1 MPTVSEQLQLAREAK
16 NFTVHQIADITK
28 IKTEHVRALENGD
41 FNVFAAPIYI
51 RGFVRCYA
59 NAVGLDAKELVKEL
73 EAELALT
80 ENFSGPPSLSGP
92 KRGPI
97 DKLMFVA
104 SQMNWRIV
112 LPIGGILLVL
122 LLALWGYR
130 VAENRRAY
138 DPTSELG
145 PGLYQTDPNTTGEVL
160 PLPTKSEGQ
169 IQ

>member
-1 MPTVSEQLQLAREAK
+1 MPTVSEQLQQAREAK

-28 IKTEHVRALENGD
+28 IKSEHVRALENGD

-59 NAVGLDAKELVKEL
+59 NAVGLDAKALVEEL
-73 EAELALT
+73 EGELAQT

-92 KRGPI
+92 RRGPL
-97 DKLMFVA
+97 DKLMFLL
-104 SQMNWRIV
+104 SQLNWRIV
-112 LPIGGILLVL
+112 APLGAVLLIV

-145 PGLYQTDPNTTGEVL
+145 PGLYQADPDTTGEVL
-160 PLPTKSEGQ
+160 PLPSNSTGQ
-169 IQ
+169 VQ

>member
-1 MPTVSEQLQLAREAK
+1 MATVSEQLQQAREAK
-16 NFTVHQIADITK
+16 NFTVHQIAEITK

-41 FNVFAAPIYI
+41 FDVFPAPIYI
-51 RGFVRCYA
+51 RGFVRSFA
-59 NAVGLDAKELVKEL
+59 NAVGLDAAALVTEL

-80 ENFSGPPSLSGP
+80 DNLSGPPSLTGP
-92 KRGPI
+92 RRGPL
-97 DKLMFVA
+97 DKLMFLA

-112 LPIGGILLVL
+112 LPIVGVLLIL

-145 PGLYQTDPNTTGEVL
+145 PGLYQTDPNTTGEIL
-160 PLPTKSEGQ
+160 PIPTDTQGQ